1 MRILAD
7 VFLCEEED
15 AGRWRVRVVL
25 LKVGFEAG
33 CEVTEA
39 EMAEEGFGRRGKV
52 FRRGEHALLESEGRV
67 LSIDEVE
74 LKV

>member
-1 MRILAD
+1 M
-7 VFLCEEED
+7 FLCEEED
-15 AGRWRVRVVL
+15 AGRWRLRVAL

-39 EMAEEGFGRRGKV
+39 ELEMEGFGRRGKV
-52 FRRGEHALLESEGRV
+52 LRRGEHALLESEGGV

>member
-7 VFLCEEED
+7 VFLCEEEE
-15 AGRWRVRVVL
+15 AGRWRVRAAL
-25 LKVGFEAG
+25 LTGGFEAG

-39 EMAEEGFGRRGKV
+39 ELEMEEEG
-52 FRRGEHALLESEGRV
+52 LSEGRV
-67 LSIDEVE
+67 LGIDEVE